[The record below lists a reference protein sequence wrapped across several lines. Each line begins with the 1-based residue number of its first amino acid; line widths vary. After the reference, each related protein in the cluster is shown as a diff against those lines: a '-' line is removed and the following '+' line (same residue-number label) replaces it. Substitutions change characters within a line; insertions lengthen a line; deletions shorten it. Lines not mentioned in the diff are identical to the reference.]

1 MLDSDNDA
9 AVDADE
15 SNDEA
20 GNFKDSDDNDDDLIS
35 EHDEFDEWSDW
46 EMFLDESVLNNGFLS
61 KTWKCLII
69 SHDSR

>member
-1 MLDSDNDA
+1 MLLKLGSDFTVRFVLDSDKDA

-35 EHDEFDEWSDW
+35 EHDEFDE
-46 EMFLDESVLNNGFLS
+46 
-61 KTWKCLII
+61 
-69 SHDSR
+69 